1 MAFTDTFI
9 NRPVLSTAASLLLL
23 LLGIQAAGELKVRE
37 YPELETGIVRVST
50 AYHGASARTV
60 LGFVTTPLQ
69 RYLAKADGIDY
80 ITSSSRPGSS
90 SIELHLRLG
99 ADTRA
104 VLSEVIAKV
113 NEAKYELPREIEDPI
128 VSTEAPGDALMY
140 IAFFSDELS
149 IPQINDYLARS
160 VQPVLTTLEGVGEA
174 DLLGNKTFAMRVW
187 LNPEKMAAH
196 GVTAE
201 DIRDALR
208 SENYIS
214 TSGTTEGNWVQTSVE
229 AKTGLS
235 EPEEFEAIVI
245 RQEGD
250 QRVVLED
257 VAEIE
262 LSEQSI
268 DFSSFSSG
276 QRTVFIAIKPAPGA
290 NPLEVASRVHAV
302 LPELERQMPADVESF
317 IDYDASQYIDQALFE
332 VLVTMLEA
340 ALIVIFVIYI
350 FLGSLR
356 VVLIPLVAIPLS
368 LIGGLFLMYVMG
380 FSINLLTLLAMV
392 IAIGLVVD
400 DAIVVVENVHRHI
413 ENGSTAL
420 NAALEGARQVALPV
434 VTMTLTL
441 VAVYAPI
448 GFLGGL
454 TGALFTEF
462 ALTLGGAVLVSG
474 FVALTLSPM
483 MCAFLLRDSANQGR
497 FSDWLDRLFH
507 KLKDQYRRVL
517 TYSLASPGAV
527 LLFSFAILA
536 SLPILFALSSE
547 ELAPKED
554 SGGITIIATAP
565 EYANLDYIDYFL
577 DEIVAI
583 WKEFPEVGHS
593 WQVSS
598 KRFIM
603 GGLSLVDWDERERS
617 QQDLIDELQPRFNQI
632 SGLEIYTFSDPRL
645 PGAQAGLPVNFV
657 IASNE
662 DYDRVE
668 EVANAVLAKARE
680 SGLFL
685 FVSKSLKFSRPESI
699 VSIDRPKAARLG
711 VSMRSIGDTL
721 SIMLGESEVNRFT
734 MEGRSYKVIP
744 QASPD
749 FRLTRKELKKYYVR
763 TDSGRLVPLET
774 LVKLEQKVEPNTLTQ
789 YQQLHSTNI
798 QGMMMPPNS
807 LGTGLEFFD
816 QALQEVA
823 PVGFRKGYEGESR
836 RFMKER
842 SSFELLF
849 ALSLT
854 IIFLVLAAQF
864 NSFRDPLIVLISVP
878 MSIFGAATAIAL
890 GFATLNI
897 YTQIGLLTLIGL
909 ISKHGILI
917 VDFANDITAE
927 GKSHYDAVLEAA
939 SLRLR
944 PILMTTA
951 ATVIG
956 VSPLLVA
963 SGAGANSR
971 FSIGLMIASG
981 MLVGTIFTL
990 FVVPSFYLLGRSGRA
1005 IQQETNKSIEAPPIP
1020 EPSPGTTP

>member
-9 NRPVLSTAASLLLL
+9 RRPVLAAAASLLLL
-23 LLGIQAAGELKVRE
+23 LLGLQAAGELKVRE
-37 YPELETGIVRVST
+37 YPELETGVISIRT
-50 AYHGASARTV
+50 AYRGASARTV

-99 ADTRA
+99 VDTRA
-104 VLSEVIAKV
+104 VLSEVIAKI

-128 VSTEAPGDALMY
+128 VSNEASGDALMY
-140 IAFFSDELS
+140 IAFLSEELT

-174 DLLGNKTFAMRVW
+174 DLLGNKNFAMRVW

-208 SENYIS
+208 RDNYIS
-214 TSGTTEGNWVQTSVE
+214 TSGTTEGTWVQTSVE
-229 AKTGLS
+229 AETDIS
-235 EPEEFEAIVI
+235 EPSEFEAIVI

-250 QRVVLED
+250 GRVVLED
-257 VAEIE
+257 VAELE
-262 LSEQSI
+262 LSDQNIE
-268 DFSSFSSG
+268 FSSFSSG
-276 QRTVFIAIKPAPGA
+276 RRTVFIAIKPAPGA
-290 NPLEVASRVHAV
+290 NPLEVAGRVHAI
-302 LPELERQMPADVESF
+302 LPDLRKEMPADMDIF
-317 IDYDASQYIDQALFE
+317 IDYDASTYIDEALFE
-332 VLVTMLEA
+332 VMLTMLEA
-340 ALIVIFVIYI
+340 ALIVMLIIYL

-368 LIGGLFLMYVMG
+368 LVGGLFLMYIMG

-413 ENGSTAL
+413 EEGESAL
-420 NAALEGARQVALPV
+420 EAALKGARQVALPV
-434 VTMTLTL
+434 LAMTLTL

-483 MCAFLLRDSANQGR
+483 MCALLLSERSEQGR
-497 FSDWLDRLFH
+497 FSDWLDLRFH
-507 KLKDQYRRVL
+507 ALREHYRNLLRF
-517 TYSLASPGAV
+517 SLSNGGAV
-527 LLFSFAILA
+527 ILFSAAILA
-536 SLPILFALSSE
+536 SLPLLFGLSQE

-554 SGGITIIATAP
+554 SGGITIIAKAP
-565 EYANLDYIDYFL
+565 EYANLEYIDRFL
-577 DEIVAI
+577 DEIVDI
-583 WKEFPEVGHS
+583 WKEFPEVAHS

-603 GGLSLVDWDERERS
+603 GGLSLVDWGDRERS
-617 QQDLIDELQPRFNQI
+617 QQELINELQPLFNQV

-645 PGAQAGLPVNFV
+645 PGAQSGLPVNFV
-657 IASNE
+657 LASNQ
-662 DYDRVE
+662 DYQRVD
-668 EVANAVLAKARE
+668 EVADAVLVKARE
-680 SGLFL
+680 SGLFA
-685 FVSKSLKFSRPESI
+685 FVSKTLRFARPEAV

-711 VSMRSIGDTL
+711 VSMQSIGDTL
-721 SIMLGESEVNRFT
+721 SIMLGEAEVSRFT

-749 FRLTRKELKKYYVR
+749 FRLTRKELEKYYVR
-763 TDSGRLVPLET
+763 TSSGNLVPLET
-774 LVKLEQKVEPNTLTQ
+774 LVTLSQKVEPNSLTQ

-807 LGTGLEFFD
+807 LGVGLEFLE

-823 PVGFRKGYEGESR
+823 PVGFRSGYEGEAR

-842 SSFELLF
+842 SSFGLLF
-849 ALSLT
+849 GLSLT

-864 NSFRDPLIVLISVP
+864 NSFRDPLVVLISVP
-878 MSIFGAATAIAL
+878 MSIFGAVVTLAL

-917 VDFANDITAE
+917 VDFANDLTAQGTSRHE
-927 GKSHYDAVLEAA
+927 AVLEAA

-956 VSPLLVA
+956 VVPLLIA
-963 SGAGANSR
+963 SGAGAKSR
-971 FSIGLMIASG
+971 FSIGLMIAAG

-990 FVVPSFYLLGRSGRA
+990 FVVPTFYLLGSKSPAPQSGDLDP
-1005 IQQETNKSIEAPPIP
+1005 QPDFPTMAPNP
-1020 EPSPGTTP
+1020 TA